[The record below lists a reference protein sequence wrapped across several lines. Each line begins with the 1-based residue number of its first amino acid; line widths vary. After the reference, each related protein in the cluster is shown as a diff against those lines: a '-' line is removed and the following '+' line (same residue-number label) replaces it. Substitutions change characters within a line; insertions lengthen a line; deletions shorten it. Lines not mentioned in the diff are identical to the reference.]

1 MYDLHATLKMEGG
14 KMRLELVVEC
24 AYDDGNKQA
33 SMNLTTPPDQHD
45 NIYTDARHYCDG
57 EFDAVYDEDEEE
69 DLPCEQINNNQ
80 IKNKQKEDNSRYW
93 LSSSF
98 CCFVSMSS
106 NKGLSQNFL
115 NGISSPTHIRA
126 ISSVEVFLTVA

>member
-45 NIYTDARHYCDG
+45 NICLLYTSPSPRD
-57 EFDAVYDEDEEE
+57 VED
-69 DLPCEQINNNQ
+69 
-80 IKNKQKEDNSRYW
+80 SR
-93 LSSSF
+93 
-98 CCFVSMSS
+98 
-106 NKGLSQNFL
+106 
-115 NGISSPTHIRA
+115 IA
-126 ISSVEVFLTVA
+126 A

>member
-33 SMNLTTPPDQHD
+33 SMNLTTPPDHGD
-45 NIYTDARHYCDG
+45 D

-69 DLPCEQINNNQ
+69 NLP
-80 IKNKQKEDNSRYW
+80 
-93 LSSSF
+93 F
-98 CCFVSMSS
+98 
-106 NKGLSQNFL
+106 
-115 NGISSPTHIRA
+115 
-126 ISSVEVFLTVA
+126 

>member
-1 MYDLHATLKMEGG
+1 MNDDYERLQLQTKKKYVLDDLHATLKMEGG

-45 NIYTDARHYCDG
+45 NIYTDARHYGDD

-69 DLPCEQINNNQ
+69 NLP
-80 IKNKQKEDNSRYW
+80 
-93 LSSSF
+93 F
-98 CCFVSMSS
+98 
-106 NKGLSQNFL
+106 
-115 NGISSPTHIRA
+115 
-126 ISSVEVFLTVA
+126 